1 MAALISCPYDALPH
15 LLFAAEHFHH
25 ATVVAHFRLQQWF
38 LAAASFQMAVDV
50 CFQLFAP
57 TYDCNRNNFVRSIC
71 KTSQK
76 ARLGN
81 LNERLEVS
89 LINGRCATYINGRCA
104 VRDGRSL
111 QVILVVSVC
120 HEKDTRNGHHYFPNR

>member
-1 MAALISCPYDALPH
+1 MAALIFCPYDALPH

-38 LAAASFQMAVDV
+38 LAAASFQVAVDV

-57 TYDCNRNNFVRSIC
+57 TYDCNRNNFVGSIC

-89 LINGRCATYINGRCA
+89 LDNYINGRCA

-111 QVILVVSVC
+111 QAILVVSVC

>member
-38 LAAASFQMAVDV
+38 LAAASFQVAVDV

-57 TYDCNRNNFVRSIC
+57 TYDCSRNNFVGSIC
-71 KTSQK
+71 QAIHSCTKSSKSLLLVRYVLLLSLPLSTSTTTFPTDPK
-76 ARLGN
+76 NIVHAALD
-81 LNERLEVS
+81 
-89 LINGRCATYINGRCA
+89 AT
-104 VRDGRSL
+104 
-111 QVILVVSVC
+111 
-120 HEKDTRNGHHYFPNR
+120 